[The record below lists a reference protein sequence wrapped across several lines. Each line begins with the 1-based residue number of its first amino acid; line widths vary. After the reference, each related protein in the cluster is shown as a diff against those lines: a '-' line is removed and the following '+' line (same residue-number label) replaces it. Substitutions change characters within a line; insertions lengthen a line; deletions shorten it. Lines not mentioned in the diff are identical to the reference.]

1 MNQNALNILAFSGS
15 LRQASTNTAL
25 LGAAQMLAPAPV
37 KIEIWQGTDQLPHF
51 SPDLESAPPDNVQVL
66 RKRVGNCDGILIACP
81 EYARGIPG
89 SFKNL
94 LDWLV
99 GGETFVN
106 KKIAL
111 WNASPRASE
120 AQKSLRLVLETMSG
134 QIVEAAAL
142 AIPLISKQ
150 ITSRSIA
157 EDREFGPAIVEAIEN
172 FAAALIASKTSRMNG
187 VAACP
192 EQSAMNRL

>member
-1 MNQNALNILAFSGS
+1 MNRDKFNILAFSGS

-25 LGAAQMLAPAPV
+25 LKAATLLAPPSMH
-37 KIEIWQGTDQLPHF
+37 IEVWQGAGELLHF
-51 SPDLESAPPDNVQVL
+51 SPDMEEAPPPAVQHL
-66 RKRVGNCDGILIACP
+66 RKLVGDCDAILIACP

-99 GGETFVN
+99 GGETFVM

-111 WNASPRASE
+111 WNTSPRASE

-134 QIVEAAAL
+134 EIIEEAAL
-142 AIPLISKQ
+142 AIPLISKH
-150 ITSRSIA
+150 ITVQSLAADKDFS
-157 EDREFGPAIVEAIEN
+157 FAIKAALEN
-172 FAAALIASKTSRMNG
+172 FAKAMLASKTN
-187 VAACP
+187 
-192 EQSAMNRL
+192 

>member
-1 MNQNALNILAFSGS
+1 MSHHTFKILAFSGS
-15 LRQASTNTAL
+15 LRAASTNTAL
-25 LGAAQMLAPAPV
+25 VKAAALLAPATL
-37 KIEIWQGTDQLPHF
+37 KIEVWEGAELLPHF
-51 SPDLESAPPDNVQVL
+51 SPDLEPAPPALVQDL
-66 RKRVGNCDGILIACP
+66 RARIGECDAILIACP

-106 KKIAL
+106 KKVAL

-134 QIVEAAAL
+134 QIVEEAAL
-142 AIPLISKQ
+142 AIPLISKH
-150 ITSRSIA
+150 ITALSLVESDEFASSIRA
-157 EDREFGPAIVEAIEN
+157 ALGN
-172 FAAALIASKTSRMNG
+172 FARALMADK
-187 VAACP
+187 AH
-192 EQSAMNRL
+192 

>member
-1 MNQNALNILAFSGS
+1 MTLPLNILAFSGS
-15 LRQASTNTAL
+15 LRTASTNTAL
-25 LGAAQMLAPAPV
+25 IKAAALLAPHEI
-37 KIEIWQGTDQLPHF
+37 KIEVWQGTELLPHF
-51 SPDLESAPPDNVQVL
+51 LPDLESTPPILVQDL
-66 RKRVGNCDGILIACP
+66 RNRVGDCDGILIACP

-134 QIVEAAAL
+134 QIVEEAGL
-142 AIPLISKQ
+142 VIPLISKHVTGQ
-150 ITSRSIA
+150 SIA
-157 EDREFGPAIVEAIEN
+157 ADESFGPLVVAALEN
-172 FAAALIASKTSRMNG
+172 FARALTTSKT
-187 VAACP
+187 V
-192 EQSAMNRL
+192 

>member
-1 MNQNALNILAFSGS
+1 MNTTQLNILAFSGS
-15 LRQASTNTAL
+15 LRLASTNTAL
-25 LGAAQMLAPAPV
+25 IKAAALLAPPSLHIDV
-37 KIEIWQGTDQLPHF
+37 WQGAEHLPHF
-51 SPDLESAPPDNVQVL
+51 SPDLEEAPPENVQHL
-66 RKRVGNCDGILIACP
+66 RKLVGDCDGILIACP

-134 QIVEAAAL
+134 QIVEEAAL
-142 AIPLISKQ
+142 VIPLISKQ
-150 ITSRSIA
+150 ITPQA
-157 EDREFGPAIVEAIEN
+157 LVEDNDFSSAIN
-172 FAAALIASKTSRMNG
+172 AALQSFASVLIK
-187 VAACP
+187 
-192 EQSAMNRL
+192 NRTGS

>member
-1 MNQNALNILAFSGS
+1 MNNNQLNILAFSGS
-15 LRQASTNTAL
+15 LRLASTNTAL
-25 LGAAQMLAPAPV
+25 IKAAALLAPPSLHIDVWRGA
-37 KIEIWQGTDQLPHF
+37 EHLPHF
-51 SPDLESAPPDNVQVL
+51 SPDLEEAPPENVQHL
-66 RKRVGNCDGILIACP
+66 RKLVGDCDGILIACP

-120 AQKSLRLVLETMSG
+120 AQKSLRLVLEIMSG
-134 QIVEAAAL
+134 EIIGDAAL
-142 AIPLISKQ
+142 AIPLISKH
-150 ITSRSIA
+150 ITAQSLADDKDFSSAIKLA
-157 EDREFGPAIVEAIEN
+157 LAKFAKALNADR
-172 FAAALIASKTSRMNG
+172 TS
-187 VAACP
+187 
-192 EQSAMNRL
+192 

>member
-1 MNQNALNILAFSGS
+1 MNQHPFKILAFSGS
-15 LRQASTNTAL
+15 LRAASTNTAL
-25 LGAAQMLAPAPV
+25 VKAAALLAPASLT
-37 KIEIWQGTDQLPHF
+37 IEVWQGAELLPHF
-51 SPDLESAPPDNVQVL
+51 SPDLEPAPPALVQDL
-66 RKRVGNCDGILIACP
+66 RARIGTCDGILIACP

-106 KKIAL
+106 KKVAL

-134 QIVEAAAL
+134 QILDEAGL
-142 AIPLISKQ
+142 AIPLISKH
-150 ITSRSIA
+150 ITALSLVEDDGFASSIRA
-157 EDREFGPAIVEAIEN
+157 ALEN
-172 FAAALIASKTSRMNG
+172 FAKALMADKAN
-187 VAACP
+187 
-192 EQSAMNRL
+192 

>member
-1 MNQNALNILAFSGS
+1 MNQHALNILAFSGS

-37 KIEIWQGTDQLPHF
+37 KIEIWQGTDQLSHF
-51 SPDLESAPPDNVQVL
+51 SPDLESAPPANVQHL
-66 RKRVGNCDGILIACP
+66 RKLVGDCDGILIACP
-81 EYARGIPG
+81 EYARGLPG

-134 QIVEAAAL
+134 EIIEDAAL
-142 AIPLISKQ
+142 AIPLISKH
-150 ITSRSIA
+150 ITGQSLAADNDFSL
-157 EDREFGPAIVEAIEN
+157 AIRAALEN
-172 FAAALIASKTSRMNG
+172 FAKALLASKTN
-187 VAACP
+187 
-192 EQSAMNRL
+192 